1 MGFFSFFKIKDKSKD
16 VAKERL
22 KLVLVQDRS
31 DISPVLLGKIEEDLI
46 KAISKYI
53 EVDKEGLDLK
63 LTRMKKED
71 NTTMSALVA
80 NIPFT
85 NAKEKL

>member
-1 MGFFSFFKIKDKSKD
+1 MGFFSFFKSKDKSKD

-31 DISPVLLGKIEEDLI
+31 DISPILLDKIEQDLI

-53 EVDKEGLDLK
+53 EIDKENLDLK
-63 LTRMKKED
+63 ITRMRKKD

-85 NAKEKL
+85 SIKE